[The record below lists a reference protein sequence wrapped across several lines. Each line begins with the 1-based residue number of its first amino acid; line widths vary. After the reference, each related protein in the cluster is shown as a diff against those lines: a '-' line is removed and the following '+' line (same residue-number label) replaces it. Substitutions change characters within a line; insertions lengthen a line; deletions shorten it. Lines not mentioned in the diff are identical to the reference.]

1 MKIICIAATRWDDM
15 KQRPQHLMRE
25 LAKKHEILYI
35 EPAYDWSRAT
45 KYRKSKG
52 KWPKTFFQPLDGLS
66 VFVPNMPLSI
76 RRFPKLNS
84 KIRELFFC
92 KQVIE
97 TIKRMHFEDAIL
109 WIQDIYAME
118 ILDYFPDNKMIYDCC
133 DEVAEFSS
141 AYVDLARGNEAKLIK
156 KASIVFTSAQNLYDR
171 IKKQNTN
178 TFLVRNGAEF
188 EHFYR
193 DKEYQKDMPKKKIV
207 GFVGAIS
214 DWVNVE
220 MIEYAAKT
228 LPDVDFH
235 MVGPTST
242 DVSSL
247 KKMDNVKFFGKQDY
261 EKLPEF
267 YHSFT
272 VGIIPFR
279 INKLT
284 LGVNPIKLYE
294 YCAAGKPVVATS
306 LPELKQYEPYIYCID
321 TAEEFVTAIDKAI
334 KEQEQSLYNARVE
347 IAKENSWAARAEA
360 IDKYIKNILW
370 QDDNN
375 E

>member
-1 MKIICIAATRWDDM
+1 MKIICIAATRWNDM

-35 EPAYDWSRAT
+35 EPAYDWSRAV
-45 KYRKSKG
+45 KYRKNKG
-52 KWPKTFFQPLDGLS
+52 NWPKTFYQPIQGLS
-66 VFVPNMPLSI
+66 VFVPCMPLSI
-76 RRFPKLNS
+76 RRYPKLNS
-84 KIRELFFC
+84 KIRKLFFC
-92 KQVIE
+92 RQALAVIKK
-97 TIKRMHFEDAIL
+97 TNFQNAVL
-109 WIQDIYAME
+109 WIQDIYAID
-118 ILDYFPDNKMIYDCC
+118 ILKYLPENKMIYDCC

-141 AYVDLARGNEAKLIK
+141 AYVDLARGNEEKLIK

-171 IKKQNTN
+171 IVKQNAN

-193 DKEYQKDMPKKKIV
+193 DKEYQKDTPKKKIA

-214 DWVNVE
+214 DWVNIE
-220 MIEYAAKT
+220 MIISAAKA

-235 MVGPTST
+235 MVGPINT

-247 KKMDNVKFFGKQDY
+247 KKMENVKFFGKQDY

-284 LGVNPIKLYE
+284 LGVNPIKFYE

-306 LPELKQYEPYIYCID
+306 LPELKQYEPNIYCID
-321 TAEEFVTAIDKAI
+321 TVEEFVKAIEKAI
-334 KEQEQSLYNARVE
+334 KEEDQSRYNARIE
-347 IAKENSWAARAEA
+347 IAKENSWTARAKA
-360 IDKYIKNILW
+360 IDKCMKNVFDTPKLK
-370 QDDNN
+370 
-375 E
+375 

>member
-35 EPAYDWSRAT
+35 EPAYDWSRAF
-45 KYRKSKG
+45 KYRKSRG
-52 KWPKTFFQPLDGLS
+52 NWPKKFYQPIQGLS
-66 VFVPNMPLSI
+66 VFVPCMPLSI
-76 RRFPKLNS
+76 RRYPTLNS
-84 KIRELFFC
+84 KIRKLFFC
-92 KQVIE
+92 RQALAVIKK
-97 TIKRMHFEDAIL
+97 THFQDAIL
-109 WIQDIYAME
+109 WIQDIYAID
-118 ILDYFPDNKMIYDCC
+118 ILEYLPDNKMIYDCC

-141 AYVDLARGNEAKLIK
+141 AYVDLARGNEEKLIK

-171 IKKQNTN
+171 IVKQNDN

-193 DKEYQKDMPKKKIV
+193 AKEYQKEISKKKIV

-214 DWVNVE
+214 DWVNIE
-220 MIEYAAKT
+220 MIEFAAKA
-228 LPDVDFH
+228 LPDLDFH
-235 MVGPTST
+235 MVGPIST

-247 KKMDNVKFFGKQDY
+247 KKMENVRFFGKQDY

-279 INKLT
+279 ISKLT
-284 LGVNPIKLYE
+284 LGVNPIKFYE

-306 LPELKQYEPYIYCID
+306 LPELKQYEPNIYCID
-321 TAEEFVTAIDKAI
+321 TKEEFVSAINKAI
-334 KEQEQSLYNARVE
+334 KEQNQSLYNARIE

-360 IDKYIKNILW
+360 IDKCMKNILR
-370 QDDNN
+370 QEIIN